1 MARKLEEIKKQLA
14 GLAHKV
20 DVDPVFSN
28 NTSKDDS
35 GSDGGA
41 SGGSATT
48 PEESIADPTTLTM
61 PVTDDTVHDY
71 LNNKNVSV
79 ILQPGSNASDNVLT
93 VDSGLTVPSGK
104 SLTARKWHFC

>member
-1 MARKLEEIKKQLA
+1 MVLQQRQ
-14 GLAHKV
+14 
-20 DVDPVFSN
+20 
-28 NTSKDDS
+28 
-35 GSDGGA
+35 
-41 SGGSATT
+41 
-48 PEESIADPTTLTM
+48 EESIADPTTLTM

-104 SLTARKWHFC
+104 SLTAGNGISADVQNGQTLQVNGHHGDGKET